1 MSSEHYFS
9 ATSQSE
15 LKTRQITA
23 HLAGEPREVTTAN
36 AIFSPGRLDPGTEV
50 LLKSIPAPPAEG
62 VFLDLG
68 CGWGPISLHL
78 ALLSPNAHIWAVDVN
93 ERALELVRINAAALG
108 LTNITA
114 ALPQDVPAD
123 IRFDTIWSNPPIR
136 VGKDELHSM
145 LLAWLPRLL
154 PGEEAWLVV
163 QRNLG
168 SDSLHRWLQ
177 DELPEDFETTRD
189 TISKGYRVLRVDRD
203 AAGDAPA

>member
-23 HLAGEPREVTTAN
+23 HLAGGPREVTTAN
-36 AIFSPGRLDPGTEV
+36 AVFSPGHLDSGTEV
-50 LLKSIPAPPAEG
+50 LLKSIPAPPAAG
-62 VFLDLG
+62 TFLDLG

-78 ALLSPNAHIWAVDVN
+78 ALLSPGAHVWAVDVN
-93 ERALELVRINAAALG
+93 ERALDLVRINAAALG
-108 LTNITA
+108 VTNITA

-136 VGKDELHSM
+136 VGKEELHSM
-145 LLAWLPRLL
+145 MLAWLPRLL

-168 SDSLHRWLQ
+168 SDSLQRWLQ
-177 DELPEDFETTRD
+177 DELPDDFEVTRD

-203 AAGDAPA
+203 TAVTG